1 MDILRKKKVS
11 TRMLILLEIVVNR
24 KGSMRQIAD
33 GVGITPQ
40 AVWDYLRKMEAEGTV
55 VMKGRMPAAT
65 VNGVDLLHRNLLSL
79 KGFVDES
86 VSRLAIVAST
96 DAIAGGVILKG
107 DVVTLAMKG
116 GLLFADVGDDG
127 PSVGTA
133 QNDCRKWDMVMVSN
147 LRGVMEMEKG
157 ALLLIEILPARSGGG
172 AMRVEKDDLIGQYL
186 SLTPD
191 KSEMGPRF
199 AASDLEAVALA
210 KRSGIEGYLELP
222 NWEMV
227 LDHLDRGVDMIVLGT
242 PHTIAS
248 YLSHLE
254 KDEGGIVWRRSR
266 VSGPA
271 SAEQKR

>member
-40 AVWDYLRKMEAEGTV
+40 AVWDYLRKMEEEGTV
-55 VMKGRMPAAT
+55 VMKGRLPTAT

-96 DAIAGGVILKG
+96 DAIAAEPLSKG
-107 DVVTLAMKG
+107 DTVSLVMRD
-116 GLLFADVGDDG
+116 GLLFAAMGDDG

-133 QNDCRKWDMVMVSN
+133 QNVCRKWDMVTVSN

-157 ALLLIEILPARSGGG
+157 GLLLIEILPARSGGG
-172 AMRVEKDDLIGQYL
+172 AMRVKGDSLIEEFHSFASQ
-186 SLTPD
+186 
-191 KSEMGPRF
+191 KSGTGPRF
-199 AASDLEAVALA
+199 AAADLEAVALV
-210 KRSGIEGYLELP
+210 KLSGIEGYLELP
-222 NWEMV
+222 NWEM
-227 LDHLDRGVDMIVLGT
+227 LRDHLDRGVDMIVIGT
-242 PHTIAS
+242 PHTIAI

-254 KDEGGIVWRRSR
+254 EEEGGILWRRSR
-266 VSGPA
+266 IPGTA
-271 SAEQKR
+271 SAGIER